1 MNFMTRTFSI
11 LMIFILNILKL
22 MNFRKSKPDIFEILW
37 PMVVLQLRENPA
49 SPPFSSACPPPP
61 TVVQGFTVTCTHT
74 SVSPVS
80 SNCYFTLPPPPTHTP
95 SPASNPYPLSNK
107 HLCRFCTNILSHW
120 PYTRLYFSKINFL
133 FQLWILFSQ
142 WPIKYKP
149 DACSMLTVDFIN
161 ILITFLEPEHH
172 SVE

>member
-1 MNFMTRTFSI
+1 
-11 LMIFILNILKL
+11 
-22 MNFRKSKPDIFEILW
+22 
-37 PMVVLQLRENPA
+37 MVVLQLRENPA

-80 SNCYFTLPPPPTHTP
+80 SNCYFTLPPPPHTP

-107 HLCRFCTNILSHW
+107 HLCIFVLIYCRIGLILGYIFQKLIFFFSFEFFSLSD
-120 PYTRLYFSKINFL
+120 RLTALFIFFSGIM
-133 FQLWILFSQ
+133 W
-142 WPIKYKP
+142 KYKP
-149 DACSMLTVDFIN
+149 DACTMLTVDFIN
-161 ILITFLEPEHH
+161 ILITFPDPEHH

>member
-22 MNFRKSKPDIFEILW
+22 MNFRKTKPDIFEILW
-37 PMVVLQLRENPA
+37 PVVVLQLRENPA

-80 SNCYFTLPPPPTHTP
+80 SNCYFTLPPPPPPIPHPRPATP
-95 SPASNPYPLSNK
+95 TPYWTSIYADFVLIYCRIGLILGYIFQKLIFFFSSEFFSLSDRLSIN
-107 HLCRFCTNILSHW
+107 LMLAPCWQLTLSTFLLLFLILS
-120 PYTRLYFSKINFL
+120 I
-133 FQLWILFSQ
+133 IL
-142 WPIKYKP
+142 
-149 DACSMLTVDFIN
+149 
-161 ILITFLEPEHH
+161 
-172 SVE
+172 

>member
-1 MNFMTRTFSI
+1 MNFMPRTFSI
-11 LMIFILNILKL
+11 LMIFILNILKF
-22 MNFRKSKPDIFEILW
+22 MNFRKTKPDIFEILW

-80 SNCYFTLPPPPTHTP
+80 SNCYFTLPPPPPHTP

-120 PYTRLYFSKINFL
+120 PYTRLYFSKLIFFFSSEFFSLSDRLSINL
-133 FQLWILFSQ
+133 MLAPCLQLTL
-142 WPIKYKP
+142 
-149 DACSMLTVDFIN
+149 L
-161 ILITFLEPEHH
+161 TFLLLFL
-172 SVE
+172 SLSIIL